1 MAIDLIVQ
9 LRRKKLMAQWY
20 VKELSELT
28 QVSVQTLHYYDKV
41 GLLKPSLRHDN
52 GYRIYSESDLLRL
65 QKIIAL
71 KSFCFELAQIKE
83 LLSTNVEVIDHLV
96 EQSRLLKGKTKYLQ
110 EASRSLDTVI
120 ESVNAS
126 ESSQSHLLW
135 DVILKAADI
144 KSI

>member
-1 MAIDLIVQ
+1 
-9 LRRKKLMAQWY
+9 MAQWY

-28 QVSVQTLHYYDKV
+28 QVSVQTLHHYDKI

-83 LLSTNVEVIDHLV
+83 LLSTNVEVIDCLV
-96 EQSRLLKGKTKYLQ
+96 EQSRLLKGKAKYLQ
-110 EASRSLDTVI
+110 EVSRSIDAVI
-120 ESVNAS
+120 ENVNGY
-126 ESSQSHLLW
+126 ESSQPHFLW
-135 DVILKAADI
+135 GVILKAVDV

>member
-1 MAIDLIVQ
+1 
-9 LRRKKLMAQWY
+9 MAQWY

-28 QVSVQTLHYYDKV
+28 QVSVQTLHHYDKI

-83 LLSTNVEVIDHLV
+83 LLSTNVEVIDYLV
-96 EQSRLLKGKTKYLQ
+96 EQSRLLKGKAKYLQ
-110 EASRSLDTVI
+110 EVSKSIDAVI
-120 ESVNAS
+120 ENVNGY
-126 ESSQSHLLW
+126 ESSQPHLLW
-135 DVILKAADI
+135 GLILKTVDV